1 MNRDHVDAMNA
12 QSEIAIPR
20 FSSAGSNKPDL
31 PDEALVVESEFERD
45 LAKFA
50 SRLALYKNVGAS
62 DAMFESALHDTG
74 LRLVKIVDK
83 QQIGTNFPIVGA
95 IVSGMLSIDYFLPR
109 RRPGVPQKPVLSKTI
124 SEGSSFYVSRDTE
137 AVFTVTPNTW
147 LVMRDRVYAGVETQ
161 IEIEVSIKLG
171 AGLSSLSDADLIGRI
186 GEIDFTNVSDLV
198 TAAHPVLAEIAARRE
213 LLRELV
219 STVRTDPK
227 LRDDAELLPE
237 FYKYVLHR
245 APSDARLRL
254 HLIRPDAPVHPHAH
268 RWAMVSYVLSG
279 QITPKYHSLEGD
291 ALPATNDAGAVNI
304 SHRLEAGS
312 CYAFGD
318 PLIHSF
324 RGAPGSATL
333 TLRGPAEK
341 QAAAEFRADGFMQK
355 FSVEASAEPS
365 LTMTPEQFE
374 YGVGHLKM
382 INVL

>member
-1 MNRDHVDAMNA
+1 MNRDYADAMK
-12 QSEIAIPR
+12 S
-20 FSSAGSNKPDL
+20 DL

-50 SRLALYKNVGAS
+50 SRLALYKNGGAS

-74 LRLVKIVDK
+74 LRLVKIVEK
-83 QQIGTNFPIVGA
+83 QQIGTSFPIVGA
-95 IVSGMLSIDYFLPR
+95 VASGILSIDYFLPR
-109 RRPGVPQKPVLSKTI
+109 RRPGIPQKPVLSKVI

-147 LVMRDRVYAGVETQ
+147 LVVRDGVYTGVETQ
-161 IEIEVSIKLG
+161 IEIEGSIKLG
-171 AGLSSLSDADLIGRI
+171 ADLSSLSDADLIGRV
-186 GEIDFTNVSDLV
+186 GEIDFANVSELV
-198 TAAHPVLAEIAARRE
+198 AAAHPVLAEIAARRA
-213 LLRELV
+213 LLREFI

-227 LRDDAELLPE
+227 LRGDAELLAE

-254 HLIRPDAPVHPHAH
+254 HLFRPDAAVHPHAH

-279 QITPKYHSLEGD
+279 QIMPKYHCLEGD
-291 ALPATNDAGAVNI
+291 ASLATNDAGAVNI
-304 SHRLEAGS
+304 SHRLQAGS
-312 CYAFGD
+312 CYAFSD

-341 QAAAEFRADGFMQK
+341 QKAAEFRAAGFMQK
-355 FSVEASAEPS
+355 VSVEVGAEPS

-374 YGVGHLKM
+374 YGIDHLKM